1 MKEHVLF
8 ICTHNSARSQMA
20 EAFLREMYGNRFEAK
35 SAGID
40 PKGVHPLAVDA
51 MREIGIDISG
61 QRSKSLLEFRD
72 ESFDVVVTVCDHAR
86 ESCPFFPGGKQQLHK
101 GFEDPSSFSGSEEE
115 VLVKFREV
123 RDSLKKWIEELFIEK
138 ATRSDF
144 SVKAKELWF
153 NKQNTIINLMLFMFD
168 YFFCLR

>member
-86 ESCPFFPGGKQQLHK
+86 ESCPFFPGKIIMHQSFQ
-101 GFEDPSSFSGSEEE
+101 DPVSPESGEGE
-115 VLVKFREV
+115 VLERFRTV
-123 RDSLKKWIEELFIEK
+123 RDEIKQWIKKTFL
-138 ATRSDF
+138 T
-144 SVKAKELWF
+144 
-153 NKQNTIINLMLFMFD
+153 
-168 YFFCLR
+168 